1 MQILIYILKR
11 ILQTIPLL
19 IIVSLISFFII
30 RLSPVDP
37 LAELRLNPS
46 VSKETLQKET
56 ERLGLDKPIIVQ
68 YGKWA
73 KSFVKGD
80 LGVTSNGEQVSTKLK
95 ERIPNTLLLTVV
107 VIFLSWTVGVPLG
120 ILAAVNWKT
129 PFDRILTV
137 LTSIGMAIPSFFF
150 AVLLLIFAVKTGWF
164 PVGGLTSSNFLD
176 MTFPQKVWDITHH
189 LVLPVTVLFTL
200 SLAGLQRQMR
210 GNLLDV
216 LDSDYVK
223 FARAKG
229 LSEFKVIFKHALRNA
244 VNPLITLL
252 GFEFAGLLS
261 GAALTEYVFQYPG
274 LGRLILEAVLKSDIN
289 LVMAS
294 LMMGTIMLIVGNL
307 LADMAGTAA
316 QEPVFYRK
324 PAVRGFGDRKQIRQ
338 YCRCRSQVYSG
349 ETFLYVGRGR
359 IQERGG
365 VASGEDECRGGQ
377 QAAEDR

>member
-1 MQILIYILKR
+1 MEAFKYIIRR

-19 IIVSLISFFII
+19 IMVSLISFFII

-37 LAELRLNPS
+37 LAELKLNPS
-46 VSKETLQKET
+46 VSPATVERERQ
-56 ERLGLDKPIIVQ
+56 RLGLDKPIIVQ

-73 KSFVKGD
+73 CSFVQGD
-80 LGVTSNGEQVSTKLK
+80 LGVTSTGEKVSQKLK
-95 ERIPNTLLLTVV
+95 ERIPNTLLLTSI
-107 VIFLSWTVGVPLG
+107 VILLTWLVGVPLG
-120 ILAAVNWKT
+120 IIAAVNWKT

-164 PVGGLTSSNFLD
+164 PIGGLTSPNFAD
-176 MTFPQKVWDITHH
+176 MSFIGKLWDITHH
-189 LVLPVTVLFTL
+189 LILPVIVLFTI

-210 GNLLDV
+210 ANMLDV

-229 LSEFKVIFKHALRNA
+229 LSEFSVIYKHALRNA
-244 VNPLITLL
+244 INPMITLL

-274 LGRLILEAVLKSDIN
+274 LGRLILEAVMKSDIN

-294 LMMGTIMLIVGNL
+294 LMMGAIMLVLGNL
-307 LADMAGTAA
+307 IADILLIITD
-316 QEPVFYRK
+316 PR
-324 PAVRGFGDRKQIRQ
+324 IRVK
-338 YCRCRSQVYSG
+338 S
-349 ETFLYVGRGR
+349 
-359 IQERGG
+359 
-365 VASGEDECRGGQ
+365 
-377 QAAEDR
+377 

>member
-11 ILQTIPLL
+11 ILQAIPLL

-46 VSKETLQKET
+46 VSQETLQKET
-56 ERLGLDKPIIVQ
+56 QRLGLDKPIIVQ

-73 KSFVKGD
+73 KSFLKGD
-80 LGVTSNGEQVSTKLK
+80 LGITSNGEKVSTKLK
-95 ERIPNTLLLTVV
+95 ERIPNTLLLTTI
-107 VIFLSWTVGVPLG
+107 VIFLTWIAGIPLG
-120 ILAAVNWKT
+120 VLAALKWKS
-129 PFDRILTV
+129 PLDRTLTV

-164 PVGGLTSSNFLD
+164 PIGGLTSSNFLE
-176 MTFPQKVWDITHH
+176 MSIPHQIWDITRH
-189 LVLPVTVLFTL
+189 LILPVTVLFTI

-210 GNLLDV
+210 ANLLDV

-229 LSEFKVIFKHALRNA
+229 LSEFDVIYKHALRNA
-244 VNPLITLL
+244 INPMITLL

-274 LGRLILEAVLKSDIN
+274 LGRLILEAVLRSDIN

-294 LMMGTIMLIVGNL
+294 LMMGAIMLILGNL
-307 LADMAGTAA
+307 IADILLIIAD
-316 QEPVFYRK
+316 PR
-324 PAVRGFGDRKQIRQ
+324 IR
-338 YCRCRSQVYSG
+338 VK
-349 ETFLYVGRGR
+349 
-359 IQERGG
+359 
-365 VASGEDECRGGQ
+365 A
-377 QAAEDR
+377 

>member
-1 MQILIYILKR
+1 MDIIKYILKR

-19 IIVSLISFFII
+19 IIVSIISFALI

-46 VSKETLQKET
+46 ISQETLDRER
-56 ERLGLDKPIIVQ
+56 ERLGLDKNIAVQ
-68 YGKWA
+68 YGLWA
-73 KSFVKGD
+73 KSFIKGD
-80 LGVTSNGEQVSTKLK
+80 LGITSNGESVAQKLK
-95 ERIPNTLLLTVV
+95 ERIPNTLLLTTI
-107 VIFLSWTVGVPLG
+107 VIFLTWLVGVPLG
-120 ILAAVNWKT
+120 IIAAVKWKS
-129 PFDRILTV
+129 PLDRILTV

-164 PVGGLTSSNFLD
+164 PIGGLTSSNFLEMNLGQKVLD
-176 MTFPQKVWDITHH
+176 MTKH
-189 LVLPVTVLFTL
+189 LILPVTVLFTI

-229 LSEFKVIFKHALRNA
+229 ISEFKVVFKHALRNA
-244 VNPLITLL
+244 VNPMITLL

-274 LGRLILEAVLKSDIN
+274 LGRLILEAVMKSDIN

-294 LMMGTIMLIVGNL
+294 LMMGAIMLILGNL
-307 LADMAGTAA
+307 IADLLLIFTDPRIRTGGT
-316 QEPVFYRK
+316 K
-324 PAVRGFGDRKQIRQ
+324 
-338 YCRCRSQVYSG
+338 
-349 ETFLYVGRGR
+349 
-359 IQERGG
+359 
-365 VASGEDECRGGQ
+365 
-377 QAAEDR
+377 